1 MLCMEHVNIISD
13 SQVDFCV
20 EVQMFENKVARIEQR
35 LKGEHEAVHRLE
47 KCCSDYLGYASDE
60 DQRKNIS
67 QT

>member
-1 MLCMEHVNIISD
+1 
-13 SQVDFCV
+13 
-20 EVQMFENKVARIEQR
+20 MFENKVARIEQR
-35 LKGEHEAVHRLE
+35 LKGEHEAVYRLE